1 MAGGERPQ
9 GGLAKVCQVGVGLV
23 ARKFLEGGVVAF
35 AKGEQFSEEDFVLVV
50 LEVDSEQPGVEQ
62 VWSPAQFYTVD
73 FSQPRIGVTSKVY
86 ISCC

>member
-35 AKGEQFSEEDFVLVV
+35 AKGEQFSEEHLVLVV
-50 LEVDSEQPGVEQ
+50 FEVDGEEPGVEQ
-62 VWSPAQFYTVD
+62 VWSVTQFYSVD
-73 FSQPRIGVTSKVY
+73 FSQSRIGVKKCVSTM
-86 ISCC
+86 